1 MVQDIVGCRKSPA
14 WNIDKFIVFV
24 GEWAKD
30 REDEFLARYNE
41 TWYSGWQ
48 GLVIVTI
55 VYAVVLTAVSWSY
68 NRKANS

>member
-1 MVQDIVGCRKSPA
+1 MSYYVPHYILFRLTFDI
-14 WNIDKFIVFV
+14 
-24 GEWAKD
+24 
-30 REDEFLARYNE
+30 LARYNE

-68 NRKANS
+68 NRKAIVSI